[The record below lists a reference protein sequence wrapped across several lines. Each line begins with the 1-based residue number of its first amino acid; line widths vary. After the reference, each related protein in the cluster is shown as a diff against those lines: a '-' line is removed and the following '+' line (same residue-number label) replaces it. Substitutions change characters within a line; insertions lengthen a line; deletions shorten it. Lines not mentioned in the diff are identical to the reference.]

1 MGRRLRQSGR
11 GKRRGPDMQGHG
23 EFGPASQR
31 RRARAGANPRT
42 RANVRGPPIRG
53 TEEGRGEKSAR
64 ETTSG
69 PRTSRSVTSPVQN
82 KAPAVGH
89 DQRRRGGGEA
99 SACGRRRL
107 AGDHNTTAKHHHRP
121 SLMNCVITE
130 RETRIGGKKGRRR
143 SSPRAELSRGGVRG
157 VGKFRV
163 RTQRRHRTRRKRSLA
178 RHGRARAR

>member
-1 MGRRLRQSGR
+1 VRDASAGALWRAGPMGRRLRQSGR

-89 DQRRRGGGEA
+89 DQRRRGGG
-99 SACGRRRL
+99 RRARVDVGGWL
-107 AGDHNTTAKHHHRP
+107 ETT
-121 SLMNCVITE
+121 T
-130 RETRIGGKKGRRR
+130 RRR
-143 SSPRAELSRGGVRG
+143 STTIDPL
-157 VGKFRV
+157 
-163 RTQRRHRTRRKRSLA
+163 
-178 RHGRARAR
+178 

>member
-89 DQRRRGGGEA
+89 DQRRRGGGGGERVWTSAVGWRPQHDGEA
-99 SACGRRRL
+99 P
-107 AGDHNTTAKHHHRP
+107 P
-121 SLMNCVITE
+121 STL
-130 RETRIGGKKGRRR
+130 
-143 SSPRAELSRGGVRG
+143 SDELRNN
-157 VGKFRV
+157 
-163 RTQRRHRTRRKRSLA
+163 
-178 RHGRARAR
+178 